1 MPEGHTLHRLAHT
14 LDRAFA
20 GTTPRV
26 TSPQGRFVAGAALLD
41 GRACEG
47 AQAWG
52 KHLFVTF
59 VGERILNVHLGLIGV
74 FDVLR
79 YAAGPGLAVPAPP
92 AVGAVRMRLLTDEWV
107 ADLRGATVVE
117 VVTPEQQAATLARLG
132 PDPLRA
138 GEPGQDPARSL
149 AKLARTDR
157 SIAELLM
164 DQSVLAGVGN
174 VYRCEVLH
182 RHRVAPFTP
191 GRLVKASTWL
201 ELWDDLVDLMPLG
214 VAFGQIIT
222 LPEQVEEAQALL
234 APVRADGEAQA
245 SGEPAAYVVDWQGG
259 AEGERG
265 RGRGRSKRPAYEVV
279 SPLPREYAVYK
290 RTGEPCPR
298 CGARVRSQV
307 VAGRTLY
314 WCGRCQRR
322 R

>member
-1 MPEGHTLHRLAHT
+1 
-14 LDRAFA
+14 
-20 GTTPRV
+20 
-26 TSPQGRFVAGAALLD
+26 
-41 GRACEG
+41 
-47 AQAWG
+47 
-52 KHLFVTF
+52 
-59 VGERILNVHLGLIGV
+59 
-74 FDVLR
+74 
-79 YAAGPGLAVPAPP
+79 
-92 AVGAVRMRLLTDEWV
+92 
-107 ADLRGATVVE
+107 
-117 VVTPEQQAATLARLG
+117 
-132 PDPLRA
+132 
-138 GEPGQDPARSL
+138 
-149 AKLARTDR
+149 
-157 SIAELLM
+157 
-164 DQSVLAGVGN
+164 
-174 VYRCEVLH
+174 
-182 RHRVAPFTP
+182 
-191 GRLVKASTWL
+191 
-201 ELWDDLVDLMPLG
+201 MPLG

-265 RGRGRSKRPAYEVV
+265 RVRGRSKRPAYEVV